1 MGKYIVILLLLVVL
15 IIPLPVSAQTS
26 EPYTDPCDK
35 LPLRDWPNSRN
46 VQVQN
51 GVCAL
56 QNGNMGSEQPLD
68 DFVVRF
74 KVSMDANARLVFS
87 YGTSMNDQYEFVI
100 TPTGASLVNYI
111 RFGNASNTVNDKLLA
126 KASLH
131 IASGQWVQMEFGMQ
145 AKRQWLVIDGKTV
158 IDRETARFHGV
169 GITGTNGVYLDD
181 IQLVQNDLSVNGQP
195 LPGLPADIAQTW
207 IAYLNNQTDLAII
220 HPDGSGMKVL
230 ASPLADSLPPQ
241 ALFSPDGKILL
252 INRESVEKT
261 LLSFYSTDTLQFIG
275 AEISLPRDSKIDW
288 MPDGQHVIILRD

>member
-1 MGKYIVILLLLVVL
+1 ML

-56 QNGNMGSEQPLD
+56 QNGNLGSEQPLD

-131 IASGQWVQMEFGMQ
+131 IASGQWYRWNWYAGQTAVAGNR
-145 AKRQWLVIDGKTV
+145 RQDGH
-158 IDRETARFHGV
+158 RSR
-169 GITGTNGVYLDD
+169 
-181 IQLVQNDLSVNGQP
+181 
-195 LPGLPADIAQTW
+195 
-207 IAYLNNQTDLAII
+207 
-220 HPDGSGMKVL
+220 DGSFPWGG
-230 ASPLADSLPPQ
+230 DYRNEW
-241 ALFSPDGKILL
+241 G
-252 INRESVEKT
+252 
-261 LLSFYSTDTLQFIG
+261 LSGRYPIG
-275 AEISLPRDSKIDW
+275 AERSLGERTAAARSARGYRPDMDRVPEQSNRPGNNPPRWERNEGACQPSR
-288 MPDGQHVIILRD
+288 G